1 MFNVTEDEWA
11 RRTRC
16 RQWPQWLREAG
27 FKEQCRSRSGWLS
40 WSLAV
45 LVVGGF
51 FEEFA
56 RDIGH

>member
-27 FKEQCRSRSGWLS
+27 FIEQVQKRVAALF
-40 WSLAV
+40 
-45 LVVGGF
+45 VGGSSKNSP
-51 FEEFA
+51 ETLAIHEKS
-56 RDIGH
+56 RTT